1 MTRSY
6 MAKVVLK
13 ALLVLLML
21 IPSVSFAVDCSR
33 PPTGFGGSWARQ
45 YKDWCE
51 SCCGKYYP
59 SGPRCDRGSNWG
71 CGGSGGST
79 YSPPAYDYEAERQ
92 RQLEAER
99 QRQRELEEQRKR
111 EEEEAKKRREEFER
125 AKQDA
130 LSSMKGIGETEFGL
144 KGPDIGTLG
153 LKDIGDTTYGLTLK
167 EAPTSS
173 LDCEWG
179 NMGSSVVDLRCLGL
193 DPNKP
198 ITVDPHIARGQQR
211 VFPAQID
218 PATFQHANYN
228 KGYEALMRFDVAS
241 AAAAVEYFKQAQ
253 LERPRDPLVRN
264 ALLLAQ
270 DILKARQQKEKDDQF
285 WSANFTLR
293 GYAAL
298 MMGDNEKAKGY
309 IAQARKLDP
318 NNDEVKFVESLAKVD
333 LGPESTHPGR
343 KNAYRFV
350 ANSLVSISKR
360 DIPAAISMLEAAQ
373 RLQPGDKL
381 IGALLLQMRN
391 YETGRASAN
400 TGK

>member
-6 MAKVVLK
+6 MARMVLK
-13 ALLVLLML
+13 TLFVLLML

-59 SGPRCDRGSNWG
+59 SGPRCDPGSNWG

-99 QRQRELEEQRKR
+99 QRQREIEEQRKR
-111 EEEEAKKRREEFER
+111 EDEEAKQRQQEFER
-125 AKQDA
+125 KKQEA
-130 LSSMKGIGETEFGL
+130 LSSMKGITESELGL
-144 KGPDIGTLG
+144 KGVGTGELG
-153 LKDIGDTTYGLTLK
+153 LKDIGDTTTAK
-167 EAPTSS
+167 K

-193 DPNKP
+193 DPDKP
-198 ITVDPHIARGQQR
+198 IVIDPHVVRGEER

-218 PATFQHANYN
+218 PATFKNANYN
-228 KGYEALMRFDVAS
+228 KGFEALMRFDAAS

-253 LERPRDPLVRN
+253 KERPNDPLVRN

-270 DILKARQQKEKDDQF
+270 DIHKARQQKEKDDQ
-285 WSANFTLR
+285 AKAAYFTLQS
-293 GYAAL
+293 YASL
-298 MMGDNEKAKGY
+298 MMGDIINARYY
-309 IAQARKLDP
+309 IVQARQFDP
-318 NNDEVKFVESLAKVD
+318 SDNNAKVIESLSKVD
-333 LGPESTHPGR
+333 LGPAGTYPGR
-343 KNAYRFV
+343 KDAYQLI
-350 ANSLVSISKR
+350 ANSLVSIYKQNY
-360 DIPAAISMLEAAQ
+360 PVAIDMIEVAQ
-373 RLQPGDKL
+373 RLQPEDKF
-381 IGALLLQMRN
+381 IGMFLREMRK
-391 YETGRASAN
+391 YEAAARGS
-400 TGK
+400 K

>member
-13 ALLVLLML
+13 TLFVLLML

-99 QRQRELEEQRKR
+99 QRQREIEEQRKR
-111 EEEEAKKRREEFER
+111 EDEEAKQRQQEFER
-125 AKQDA
+125 KKQEA
-130 LSSMKGIGETEFGL
+130 LSSMKGITESELGL
-144 KGPDIGTLG
+144 KGVGTGELG
-153 LKDIGDTTYGLTLK
+153 LKDIG
-167 EAPTSS
+167 EAKKP
-173 LDCEWG
+173 DCEWG

-193 DPNKP
+193 DPDKP
-198 ITVDPHIARGQQR
+198 IVIDPHVVRGEER

-218 PATFQHANYN
+218 PATFENANYN
-228 KGYEALMRFDVAS
+228 KGFEALMRFDAAS
-241 AAAAVEYFKQAQ
+241 AAAAVQYFKQAQ
-253 LERPRDPLVRN
+253 KERPNDPLVRN

-285 WSANFTLR
+285 WSANYTLR

-343 KNAYRFV
+343 KSAYRLV

-381 IGALLLQMRN
+381 IGALLLEMRN
-391 YETGRASAN
+391 YEAGRASAN

>member
-1 MTRSY
+1 M
-6 MAKVVLK
+6 VLK
-13 ALLVLLML
+13 TLFVLLML

-59 SGPRCDRGSNWG
+59 SGPRCDPGSNWG
-71 CGGSGGST
+71 CRQQQGPT
-79 YSPPAYDYEAERQ
+79 YTPQPSYDYEAERQ

-99 QRQRELEEQRKR
+99 QRQREIEEQRKR
-111 EEEEAKKRREEFER
+111 EDEEAKQRQQEFER
-125 AKQDA
+125 KKQEA
-130 LSSMKGIGETEFGL
+130 LSSMKGITESELGL
-144 KGPDIGTLG
+144 KGVGTGELG
-153 LKDIGDTTYGLTLK
+153 LKDIGDTTTAK
-167 EAPTSS
+167 K

-193 DPNKP
+193 DPDKP
-198 ITVDPHIARGQQR
+198 IVIDSHVVRGEER

-218 PATFQHANYN
+218 PATFENANYN
-228 KGYEALMRFDVAS
+228 KGFEALMRFDAAS
-241 AAAAVEYFKQAQ
+241 AAAAVAYFKQAQ

-381 IGALLLQMRN
+381 IGTLLLEMRN

>member
-1 MTRSY
+1 M
-6 MAKVVLK
+6 KK
-13 ALLVLLML
+13 AFKSLFFVFAFVT
-21 IPSVSFAVDCSR
+21 IPHISFADFVGCKC
-33 PPTGFGGSWARQ
+33 
-45 YKDWCE
+45 Y
-51 SCCGKYYP
+51 CGKFLRAPCGDEDCKRACGWQEP
-59 SGPRCDRGSNWG
+59 SAPS
-71 CGGSGGST
+71 SAPS
-79 YSPPAYDYEAERQ
+79 YDYEGERQRQEAERQ
-92 RQLEAER
+92 RLEAER
-99 QRQRELEEQRKR
+99 QRQQELEDQRKR
-111 EEEEAKKRREEFER
+111 EEEETKRKQAEFE
-125 AKQDA
+125 KSKEEA
-130 LSSMKGIGETEFGL
+130 LKSMKGIMEGELGL
-144 KGPDIGTLG
+144 KGTDAGVLG
-153 LKDIGDTTYGLTLK
+153 LKDIGDTSAGGLGLK
-167 EAPTSS
+167 DAPVSPGPTTAKKP
-173 LDCEWG
+173 DCEWG

-193 DPNKP
+193 DPDKP
-198 ITVDPHIARGQQR
+198 IVIDPHVVRGEER

-218 PATFQHANYN
+218 PATFENANYN
-228 KGYEALMRFDVAS
+228 KGFEALMRFDAAS
-241 AAAAVEYFKQAQ
+241 ATAAVEYFKQAQ